1 MDEPLLILIPIFN
14 DWQASALLLPQLDH
28 TLDRHGLRAEVLL
41 VDDASPTAP
50 PVSFFRQQY
59 SALDRVDVLA
69 LRRNL
74 GHQRAIAIG
83 LAYAERHRPCRA
95 LAIMDGDGE
104 DNPEDLPRL
113 LARLE
118 TENNPHV
125 IFAERTRRG
134 EGLLFRAFYHL
145 YRVLHL
151 VLTGIPVRVGNFSV
165 MSAPVLERLVAVSE
179 LWNHYAA
186 AVFRSRIPYA
196 TVPTRRAKR
205 LDGRS
210 HMNFLALVIHG
221 LSAILVHGEVVGVRL
236 LLGTLVML
244 TAALVSLLTFVGV
257 GVLTHSSISEWVL
270 IAGGLGGL
278 LLLQGVTLSILLVF
292 FTLSSR
298 SNAAFLPV
306 RDYQYFIAGI
316 QPLFPQTLDAAPP
329 RPTTR
334 GGESS
339 IR

>member
-1 MDEPLLILIPIFN
+1 MILIPIFN
-14 DWQASALLLPQLDH
+14 DWQAIALLLPQLDNV
-28 TLDRHGLRAEVLL
+28 LARQRLRAEVLL

-50 PVSFFRQQY
+50 PVIWSQQQY

-83 LAYAERHRPCRA
+83 LAYAEQQRPCRA

-113 LARLE
+113 LTRLE
-118 TENNPHV
+118 AEENPHI

-134 EGLLFRAFYHL
+134 EGLVFRIFYHL
-145 YRVLHL
+145 YRILHF

-165 MSAPVLERLVAVSE
+165 MSAQVLERLVAVSE

-210 HMNFLALVIHG
+210 QMNFLALVIHG
-221 LSAILVHGEVVGVRL
+221 LSAILVHSEVVGVRL
-236 LLGTLVML
+236 LLGTLAML
-244 TAALVSLLTFVGV
+244 TVALISLLTFVSV
-257 GVLTHSSISEWVL
+257 GILTRSSLSGWVL
-270 IAGGLGGL
+270 IASGLFGL

-292 FTLSSR
+292 FALSSR

-306 RDYQYFIAGI
+306 RDYQYFVAEIH
-316 QPLFPQTLDAAPP
+316 QLFPLTLAAVPA
-329 RPTTR
+329 RLHTR
-334 GGESS
+334 SSESPV
-339 IR
+339 R